1 MRLDK
6 TFMSNVIMSSGVNPL
21 SCCECS
27 ALEAAA
33 TLGGKDLVPFYT
45 LLEGGRDGR
54 FYRVS

>member
-1 MRLDK
+1 
-6 TFMSNVIMSSGVNPL
+6 MSSEITFPGVNPL

-33 TLGGKDLVPFYT
+33 ALGGKDLVPFYT
-45 LLEGGRDGR
+45 LLEGGRDGK